1 MLSDEE
7 SYISTDLAMAVLQ
20 VCGQNENTEIILSQN
35 NVMPLV
41 RENLWNVRRGWFL
54 TFSEG
59 FSFILRRKVFAIAVK
74 VLGKEPFYELELAF

>member
-1 MLSDEE
+1 MKSHIYPLTLLWQFCKSVDK
-7 SYISTDLAMAVLQ
+7 MK
-20 VCGQNENTEIILSQN
+20 TEIILSQN